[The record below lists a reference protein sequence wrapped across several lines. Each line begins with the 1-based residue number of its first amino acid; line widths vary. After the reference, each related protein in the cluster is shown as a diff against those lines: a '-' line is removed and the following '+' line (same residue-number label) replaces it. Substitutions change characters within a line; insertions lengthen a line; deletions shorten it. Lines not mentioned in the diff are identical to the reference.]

1 MRIFN
6 QYGFDQDE
14 YDFAGYD
21 KDGFDKNGNK
31 VYIDN
36 RFVNEVFTS
45 SEEEFEN
52 LIENSILNLDISLT
66 LQTKKIL
73 K

>member
-6 QYGFDQDE
+6 QYGFDQDG

-21 KDGFDKNGNK
+21 EDGFDKNGNK